1 MRASQGRVRKTVPGQ
16 RVNLIEVR
24 VLESVHGSRLCHKSN
39 SHCILGME
47 SKIEL
52 ADQQR
57 TTLGRCL
64 ARSDQWQSVELLVL
78 LRDRMDP

>member
-1 MRASQGRVRKTVPGQ
+1 MRTSQGRVRKTVPGQ

-47 SKIEL
+47 SKFEL
-52 ADQQR
+52 VDQQ

-64 ARSDQWQSVELLVL
+64 ARSGQWQSVELLVL